1 MTIEGLLDNARQ
13 LKADLTQGTIIRD
26 VLEPHGTEI
35 VDQQRTQLLMGK
47 GSDGN
52 DIHPFYTEDLKPKGY
67 FRSRASAENYK
78 AWKQQLSYPKSVQR
92 NPDAPNLYITGLFHN
107 DLNVSFGTEQLAIV
121 PDTAYAANIMRKY
134 GFNIFGLNADSWK
147 VIFDERGAKDELIKK
162 VKEIIWQ

>member
-26 VLEPHGTEI
+26 VLEPHGAEI

-52 DIHPFYTEDLKPKGY
+52 DIHPFYMEDLKPHGY

-134 GFNIFGLNADSWK
+134 GMNIFGLNADSWK
-147 VIFDERGAKDELIKK
+147 VIFDDRGAKEELIKK